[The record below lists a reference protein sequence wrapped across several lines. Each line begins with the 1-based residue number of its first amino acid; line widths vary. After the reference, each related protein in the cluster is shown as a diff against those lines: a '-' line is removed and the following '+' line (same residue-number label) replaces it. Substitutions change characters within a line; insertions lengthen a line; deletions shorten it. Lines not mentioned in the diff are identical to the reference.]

1 MADRLIGTE
10 MPNLSNRKT
19 QVYMATHKSEE
30 GGERLPLMY
39 RSFIS
44 FSYGGKFIE
53 DFGLIA
59 TISGDRL
66 QKNLY
71 ANFEDDITTYEIVDG
86 QYYWGTHFTN
96 NNFNF
101 VLSTDGITEAQLNDF
116 RFWFQPGIKRELI
129 LAETPNR
136 AIIARVAAVPSYSF
150 IPFEE
155 QTTVNIEGKEYKTSI
170 TLYKGN
176 IELSLISDEPFW
188 HSRSPLIKYFYTDKE
203 NKFGTMI
210 NTHIENVFNT
220 IEDKDMLKVI
230 IEDNIPYVGLLQTE
244 AILADNTYAIL
255 YGNGNNIFSQIV
267 AASNEDD
274 LDNKYAHIDSA
285 GEHETPPQPPSG
297 MIGVVLNEG
306 NDIQYP
312 INLTLS
318 DEENRYLY
326 YSGTAP
332 SKPIIQFTLTPELQN
347 DYIIC
352 PYNTYAQGPNQE
364 TYNTL
369 TIGSQVMK
377 FTLPSILLGYNQA
390 ITIINNEETV
400 YVEEI
405 RQNLIMGVNEYYS
418 RAWAIKCLNETIAIN
433 GNVSNGIIQNNFKS
447 TFISLMKSFVYD
459 AQTEA
464 CRSVSFTFNSK
475 KGIAEGSFTVPY
487 KNSNLSLTEK
497 VGDMLRSDFITIV
510 DRNYPKPN
518 NYITNDEC
526 SVISTNY
533 PGGLQNVLITFK
545 NMYY

>member
-101 VLSTDGITEAQLNDF
+101 VLSTDGITEAQLNEF
-116 RFWFQPGIKRELI
+116 RHWFKPGIERELV
-129 LAETPNR
+129 LAENPNR
-136 AIIARVAAVPSYSF
+136 AIMARVAAVPSYSF

-155 QTTVNIEGKEYKTSI
+155 KITVNIEGFEYETST
-170 TLYKGN
+170 TLYKGDIN
-176 IELSLISDEPFW
+176 LSLVADEPFW
-188 HSRSPLIKYFYTDKE
+188 YSRNIFIDYYYDK
-203 NKFGTMI
+203 TA
-210 NTHIENVFNT
+210 
-220 IEDKDMLKVI
+220 EDKFNPDNITHESSDNSAETVKDKDFLKVI
-230 IEDNIPYVGLLQTE
+230 VEDDIPYLSMLQSEVILSEGRYAKLTDVENNQSSIIGDESSTMAARIEGTIQPYTGIVG
-244 AILADNTYAIL
+244 IV
-255 YGNGNNIFSQIV
+255 YGNSVTITS
-267 AASNEDD
+267 
-274 LDNKYAHIDSA
+274 
-285 GEHETPPQPPSG
+285 
-297 MIGVVLNEG
+297 
-306 NDIQYP
+306 
-312 INLTLS
+312 
-318 DEENRYLY
+318 ENPKYLY

-332 SKPIIQFTLTPELQN
+332 SKPIIQFTLTPELQD
-347 DYIIC
+347 DYIIY

-364 TYNTL
+364 TYNIL

-390 ITIINNEETV
+390 IAIINNEETV

-418 RAWAIKCLNETIAIN
+418 RAWAIKCLDETIAVD
-433 GNVSNGIIQNNFKS
+433 GNVIDGIIQNNFKN

-459 AQTEA
+459 TQTEA